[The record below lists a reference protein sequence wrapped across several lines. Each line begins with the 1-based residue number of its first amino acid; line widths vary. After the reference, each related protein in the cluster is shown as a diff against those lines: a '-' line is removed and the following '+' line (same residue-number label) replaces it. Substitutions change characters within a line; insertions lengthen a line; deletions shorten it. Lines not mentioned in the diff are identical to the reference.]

1 MWLKCKQINKKKI
14 KKNLNEDIFKSV
26 LGGVLLDTVTT
37 AECKQKWVLNS
48 GLHDSQ
54 TTLYLLRHCVVTA
67 VVVF

>member
-1 MWLKCKQINKKKI
+1 MGWCERLITEIIHSKTWII
-14 KKNLNEDIFKSV
+14 KSV